1 MPTAHLI
8 HGFVG
13 NGKTTYAI
21 KLEKALPALRFSI
34 DEWIAALYGQN
45 PPREKFEEYHHRT
58 ANLIWSMATRA
69 LTLGQDI
76 VLDFGFW
83 SRASREDARKNVEK
97 LGAEVV
103 FYRVTCA
110 DEVMRTRVSHR
121 TAQMPKGALQID
133 ENALREF
140 SERFEPMGADE
151 PHRIVRTDS
160 ASEAVCV
167 SAVEI
172 RDAAVGQ
179 ADLCEP
185 ILRSL
190 PEWFGIESA
199 LQTYVESINVLP
211 TFVAVKGKQPIGFL
225 TVKQHNEYAAEIFVM
240 AVHPNSHRLGIG
252 RRLVGVAERAMR
264 DRGIEYFQVK
274 TLGTLHPDHH
284 YAATRKFYR
293 SVGFK
298 PLEEFA
304 NLWPE
309 TPCLQMIKRLPHLKY
324 LQMKA
329 FDESD

>member
-34 DEWIAALYGQN
+34 DEWIATLYGQN
-45 PPREKFEEYHHRT
+45 PPREKFEVYYRRT
-58 ANLIWSMATRA
+58 AHLIWTMATRA
-69 LTLGQDI
+69 LVLGQDI
-76 VLDFGFW
+76 ILDFGFW
-83 SRASREDARKNVEK
+83 SRASRDDARQRVEK
-97 LGAEVV
+97 LGAQVV

-110 DEVMRTRVSHR
+110 DEVMRTRVLSR
-121 TAQMPKGALQID
+121 TAQMPNGALQID

-140 SERFEPMGADE
+140 RERFEPMGADE

-160 ASEAVCV
+160 ALEAVCAP
-167 SAVEI
+167 AVEI
-172 RDAAVGQ
+172 RDAAIGQ
-179 ADLCEP
+179 AALCEP
-185 ILRSL
+185 VLRSL

-199 LQTYVESINVLP
+199 LQAYVKSINVLP
-211 TFVAVKGKQPIGFL
+211 TFIAVEEKQPIGFL
-225 TVKQHNEYAAEIFVM
+225 TVKQHNGYAAEIYAM
-240 AVHPNSHRLGIG
+240 AVHPDSHRLGIG
-252 RRLVGVAERAMR
+252 RRLVGVAERAMS

-274 TLGTLHPDHH
+274 TLGTSHRDHH

-309 TPCLQMIKRLPHLKY
+309 NPCLQMIKRLPCLSIRK
-324 LQMKA
+324 
-329 FDESD
+329 